1 MPVEYLVISLEGRG
15 EWSTRDIYLS
25 RQATPILDTAGNTI
39 GALPDKGHN
48 YAAIIGV
55 TAHIGN

>member
-15 EWSTRDIYLS
+15 EWATRDVYFS
-25 RQATPILDTAGNTI
+25 RAATVDDTTG
-39 GALPDKGHN
+39 LLVPDKGHN